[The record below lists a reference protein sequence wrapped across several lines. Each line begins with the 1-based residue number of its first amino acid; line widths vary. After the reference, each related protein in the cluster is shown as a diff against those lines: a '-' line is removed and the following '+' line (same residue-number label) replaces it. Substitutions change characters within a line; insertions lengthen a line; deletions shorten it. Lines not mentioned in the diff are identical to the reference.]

1 MRVQKRN
8 GDFED
13 VSFDKVLKR
22 IQKLSYG
29 LNVSVHE
36 VAQKVCSRIYDGVRT
51 CELDELAAYI
61 CSSMMLEHPDFGT
74 LASRIIISNHHKNT
88 SPSFSETIQILFDK
102 GLVSNELYDIVQ
114 KNKEKLNVV
123 IDYSHDYTFDYFGFK
138 TLEKAYLMKVGDKVV
153 ERPQHMFMRVS
164 IGIHGND
171 IKDIVQTYDMMSN
184 KLFIHATPTLFNAGT
199 PLPQNSSCFVKGT
212 LVYTHNRG
220 PIPIEQVM
228 IGDIVITHE
237 NRLRKVEQV
246 HVNPLGRRK
255 LMSFKCHKTPAC
267 IATEDHK
274 FMVLPKQ
281 GMLSNWKELKSIQ
294 INDYVQIP
302 EIKVDINT
310 FNKSISLYDGVDIMI
325 NGDFGT
331 LVGLWYVFGCAY
343 AQDPQVLFKFEY
355 CNSDKEKAWIEF
367 LGNYGQTVF
376 GYPMTTLYNSD
387 NNTCICT
394 FKCQNDEW
402 NTYFNKVNLKININ
416 MYHWSDEFV
425 RALSIVIDHPMEKT
439 YCNGTILNQL
449 FYLIRSRGIIEAI
462 DENLIMGQT
471 YGHIKVV
478 DGKTFVR
485 VVEKQMHENITDDN
499 NVYTL
504 GIEDDHSYYVNG
516 MIAQNC
522 YLVAMAD
529 DSIEGIYDTL
539 KQCALISK
547 FAGGIGVHIHNI
559 RARNSVIR
567 GTNGISTGII
577 PMLRVFNN
585 TARYVNQCFAPDTKI
600 LTSDGVR
607 AIKLISVG
615 DLVITKGGYKP
626 VLSIFENEVSKKVLE
641 IHAPHLIEP
650 ITVTPEHE
658 IYIYDTKTQII
669 GYKYAG
675 DIDVRTD
682 LVGFPR
688 FNYMFKNNN
697 DIDFKFLRFYG
708 LMIMRGKIFVN
719 NSDCCVFCER
729 ADTLE
734 YVREYLKSVGIKYW
748 VYENKTRGGNIVR
761 WIKDVSKLN
770 MTKSH
775 LTNINVILFNLGYI
789 SQRVFIEGFL
799 MDADKSKNSYCIDN
813 LDINIKQN
821 IILLLIQHN
830 YKCKCIGSKLFIDC
844 LLLIAL
850 QSNDMVWIPLLDI
863 CTKFYTGTVYDL
875 NIADNHNYTTVM
887 GLVHNSGRR
896 NGSIAIYLEPW
907 HADIVAFMDLK
918 KNHGLEEDRA
928 RDLFY
933 AMWIPDLFMER
944 VKDDA
949 MWSLMCPDSCRGLSD
964 VYGQEFVDLY
974 TKYEN
979 EGKYVKQMRA
989 QELWFSILESQ
1000 IETGT
1005 PYILYKDSINKK
1017 SNQSNI
1023 GIIKSSNL
1031 CAEIVEV
1038 SNKDETA
1045 VCNLASVCL
1054 PSYIDSTKCFDFE
1067 KLLNTMRVITKN
1079 LNKIIDRNFYPT
1091 AEGKNSN
1098 LLHRPIGIGIQGLAD
1113 LFILMGYPFESAEAK
1128 QLNID
1133 IAETMYYG
1141 AMEASMQLAKKHGKT
1156 YSSFKGSPASQGQL
1170 QFDLWG
1176 ITPSDRYDWNMLKDN
1191 IKEYGLFNSLTIAL
1205 MPTAS
1210 TSQIMGFNEA
1220 AEPLTSNIYKRKTMA
1235 GEFILIN
1242 KYLIQHL
1249 SDLGLWN
1256 SEMKN
1261 KIILAE
1267 GSIQN
1272 IPEIPDELK
1281 QLYKIVWEIKQ
1292 RILIEYAA
1300 DRSPFVDQSQSMNLF
1315 IESPDF
1321 KKLSSMHFF
1330 SWSKGLKTG
1339 MYYLRT
1345 KAKAKAQNFTIDPN
1359 VARYTNMKNEVC
1371 ESCSA

>member
-1 MRVQKRN
+1 MRVQKRT

-29 LNVSVHE
+29 LQHVSVHE

-51 CELDELAAYI
+51 CELDELAAHI
-61 CSSMMLEHPDFGT
+61 CSSMMLEHPEFGT

-88 SPSFSETIQILFDK
+88 SPSFSETIQNLYENK
-102 GLVSNELYDIVQ
+102 GNPLISHELYDIVQ

-123 IDYSHDYTFDYFGFK
+123 IDYARDYTFDYFGFK
-138 TLEKAYLMKVGDKVV
+138 TLEKAYLMKVNDKVV

-171 IKDIVQTYDMMSN
+171 IKDIIQTYDMMSR

-228 IGDIVITHE
+228 IGDLVITHE

-246 HVNPLGRRK
+246 HVNPLGKRN

-274 FMVLPKQ
+274 FMVLNIRQ
-281 GMLSNWKELKSIQ
+281 TMQWQELKSIQ
-294 INDYVQIP
+294 INDYIQIP
-302 EIKVDINT
+302 EIKVDVNS
-310 FNKSISLYDGVDIMI
+310 FNKSISLYEGNDIVI
-325 NGDFGT
+325 DGDFGT
-331 LVGLWYVFGCAY
+331 LVGLWYVFGCACAC
-343 AQDPQVLFKFEY
+343 AQEQATSFKFEY
-355 CNSDKEKAWIEF
+355 CNSEKEKAWIEF
-367 LGNYGQTVF
+367 LGTYGQTVF
-376 GYPMTTLYNSD
+376 GYPMTTLND
-387 NNTCICT
+387 NNTCTCT

-402 NTYFNKVNLKININ
+402 STYFNKVDLKINVN
-416 MYHWSDEFV
+416 MYHWCDEFV
-425 RALSIVIDHPMEKT
+425 RALSVVIDHPMEKT
-439 YCNGTILNQL
+439 YCNGTILKQL

-485 VVEKQMHENITDDN
+485 VMEKQLHIEQSAD

-504 GIEDDHSYYVNG
+504 GIEDDHSYCVSG

-559 RARNSVIR
+559 RARNSTIR

-585 TARYVNQCFAPDTKI
+585 TARYVNQCFAPDTNI
-600 LTSDGVR
+600 ITSDGVQR
-607 AIKLISVG
+607 IALISVG
-615 DLVITKGGYKP
+615 DMVVTKDGFKP
-626 VLSIFENEVSKKVLE
+626 VLSVFKNQVSKKVLE
-641 IHAPHLIEP
+641 IYAAHLIDP
-650 ITVTPEHE
+650 ITVTAEHE
-658 IYIYDTKTQII
+658 IYIYDTKTGVI
-669 GYKYAG
+669 GYKYAS
-675 DIDVRTD
+675 DINVKTD

-688 FNYMFKNNN
+688 YNKLKCEDY
-697 DIDFKFLRFYG
+697 DSDFYKFYG
-708 LMIMRGKIFVN
+708 VMLLRGKIFSN
-719 NSDCCVFCER
+719 NCDCCVFCNR
-729 ADTLE
+729 ADTFAF
-734 YVREYLKSVGIKYW
+734 VREYLKKVGIKFW
-748 VYENKTRGGNIVR
+748 VYKNRTRGGSIVR
-761 WIKDVSKLN
+761 WIKDVTKLN
-770 MTKSH
+770 ITNSH
-775 LTNINVILFNLGYI
+775 MNNIDINQPI
-789 SQRVFIEGFL
+789 SLVQGFL
-799 MDADKSKNSYCIDN
+799 MDADSCCDSFCIDN
-813 LDINIKQN
+813 IDDDVKQSM
-821 IILLLIQHN
+821 ILLMIQHQ
-830 YKCKCIGSKLFIDC
+830 YDCKCVNDKLFVSVSHRGKY
-844 LLLIAL
+844 
-850 QSNDMVWIPLLDI
+850 QDMIWLPLSEI
-863 CTKFYTGTVYDL
+863 CTKYYTGPVYDL

-907 HADIVAFMDLK
+907 HADIVSFLDLK

-944 VKDDA
+944 VKEDGI
-949 MWSLMCPDSCRGLSD
+949 WSLMCPDASRGLCD

-974 TKYEN
+974 TKYES
-979 EGKYVKQMRA
+979 EGKYIKQMRA
-989 QELWFSILESQ
+989 QELWFTILESQ

-1005 PYILYKDSINKK
+1005 PYILFKDSINKK

-1054 PSYIDSTKCFDFE
+1054 PSYIVVGPDNNKVFDFE

-1079 LNKIIDRNFYPT
+1079 LNKVIDRNFYPT
-1091 AEGKNSN
+1091 AEGKHSN

-1156 YSSFKGSPASQGQL
+1156 YSSFRGSPASNGVL

-1176 ITPSDRYDWNMLKDN
+1176 VTPTDRYDWNTLKEN
-1191 IKEYGLFNSLTIAL
+1191 IKEHGLFNSLTIAL

-1249 SDLGLWN
+1249 SDLGMWN
-1256 SEMKN
+1256 NEMKN
-1261 KIILAE
+1261 KIILDE

-1272 IPEIPDELK
+1272 IADIPDKLK

-1292 RILIEYAA
+1292 RVIIEYAA

-1359 VARYTNMKNEVC
+1359 VARFTNMKNEVC
-1371 ESCSA
+1371 EACEACSA